1 MDFDVF
7 IPARYAS
14 TRLPG
19 KALEDI
25 AGRPLI
31 AWVVEAAV
39 ASGAGRVVVATDD
52 QRIADAVTGKAEA
65 VLTRAAHPSGT
76 DRIAEAAQ
84 KLGLGEQ
91 RIVVNLQGDEPGIP
105 PELIQ
110 QVALVLEAHADA
122 AMATACHPITDPQ
135 EINDP
140 HVVKVVFGE
149 DGRALYFSRSPIPY
163 QRADGEMPASYR
175 HIGLYA
181 YRTGFL
187 RRFVEWPVCALEAAE
202 RLEQLRALY
211 YGATIMVAVT
221 EQALLPG
228 IDTREDLQRFRSM
241 IDSRTTPSHG

>member
-1 MDFDVF
+1 M
-7 IPARYAS
+7 R
-14 TRLPG
+14 
-19 KALEDI
+19 
-25 AGRPLI
+25 
-31 AWVVEAAV
+31 
-39 ASGAGRVVVATDD
+39 
-52 QRIADAVTGKAEA
+52 
-65 VLTRAAHPSGT
+65 
-76 DRIAEAAQ
+76 
-84 KLGLGEQ
+84 
-91 RIVVNLQGDEPGIP
+91 
-105 PELIQ
+105 
-110 QVALVLEAHADA
+110 
-122 AMATACHPITDPQ
+122 
-135 EINDP
+135 
-140 HVVKVVFGE
+140 
-149 DGRALYFSRSPIPY
+149 RSPIPY